1 MSIHVRTLA
10 EADAALASWR
20 ERLAAASRNVVELS
34 ELPAYLALKAQPGT
48 GRTLEAS
55 RALMATMDELWQ
67 SVLLIG
73 AAIDRAAAA
82 RQSGSRLWRGDEAAA
97 ETFAILE
104 GESIEIPTGDM
115 PVLNRGLLASAR
127 AAVKVT
133 PQRLLDVMVE
143 AFEKAKTSIEGLAA
157 ARAKFEAKRA
167 EIAGMLSDLT
177 AAGWPAAPE
186 TQARLDAAQAAMDPL
201 GALEQI
207 EALRGPL
214 VAAMQQRDA
223 AVRELAA
230 ARADLAALGTLRQVL
245 EDAVSSCRGAT
256 DRAVAVPD
264 AAAMTELAAWLD
276 RLARTLQSGQLK
288 GFQVGLSRWRDL
300 AATVRHDHEAALAA
314 ARGALTRRDELR
326 GRFGAL
332 RAKQVARSARVGVPD
347 AAADEIARQLQGLL
361 FGTATPLQQA
371 EQLMAQYEAALAR
384 PPVSSRT
391 G

>member
-1 MSIHVRTLA
+1 VRTLA

-82 RQSGSRLWRGDEAAA
+82 RQSGSRLWRGEEAAA

-104 GESIEIPTGDM
+104 GESIEIPMGDM

-143 AFEKAKTSIEGLAA
+143 AFEKAKTSIEALAA
-157 ARAKFEAKRA
+157 ARATFEAKRA
-167 EIAGMLSDLT
+167 EIAAMLSDLA
-177 AAGWPAAPE
+177 AAGWPGAPDIQTRLEAA
-186 TQARLDAAQAAMDPL
+186 RAAMDPL

-207 EALRGPL
+207 DALRAPL
-214 VAAMQQRDA
+214 VAALQRRDA
-223 AVRELAA
+223 AVRELDA
-230 ARADLAALGTLRQVL
+230 ARADLEGIGAVRQRLDAALV
-245 EDAVSSCRGAT
+245 SCRGAT
-256 DRAVAVPD
+256 DLAVAAPD
-264 AAAMTELAAWLD
+264 GAAMTELTAWLD
-276 RLARTLQSGQLK
+276 RLTRTLQSGQLK

-300 AATVRHDHEAALAA
+300 AGSVRRDHETALAA
-314 ARGALTRRDELR
+314 ASAALTRRDELR

-332 RAKQVARSARVGVPD
+332 RAKQVARGARLGTPD
-347 AAADEIARQLQGLL
+347 SEADDIARQLQALL
-361 FGTATPLQQA
+361 FGSATPLRQA
-371 EQLMAQYEAALAR
+371 EHLMAQYEAALAR
-384 PPVSSRT
+384 PAVSSRT